1 MGGYMMGSP
10 WRAGWMRL
18 ASSRHR
24 GIPERAAPTVD
35 LYIRN
40 ASCFSVPLALTI
52 PRAESRTASVNI

>member
-1 MGGYMMGSP
+1 MMGSP

-35 LYIRN
+35 LYITQK
-40 ASCFSVPLALTI
+40 TI
-52 PRAESRTASVNI
+52 VFLCTTGPDDPRAESTLDNID